1 MQLFV
6 RGLDGASSVL
16 ELPAE
21 APASQLKLAVQV
33 WIIDHCSCTVYALA
47 LFVSSIAVFVPVSS
61 RRYMAMM
68 PSDTLLSSLQELC
81 GIPAPAQILRF
92 SSRILQDGR
101 SLSSQG
107 LCQDSTVQVTARLLG
122 GKGGF
127 GALLRGQGR
136 DGKITTNFDAC
147 RDLSG
152 RRIRYQTAEEKL
164 QKWKEEEKERELE
177 KVAMK
182 HLKEQAKKEKLEQQ
196 AQVCICCWCTGM
208 QHACTHVGMCVRAV
222 TW

>member
-1 MQLFV
+1 M
-6 RGLDGASSVL
+6 
-16 ELPAE
+16 
-21 APASQLKLAVQV
+21 
-33 WIIDHCSCTVYALA
+33 
-47 LFVSSIAVFVPVSS
+47 
-61 RRYMAMM
+61 
-68 PSDTLLSSLQELC
+68 
-81 GIPAPAQILRF
+81 
-92 SSRILQDGR
+92 
-101 SLSSQG
+101 
-107 LCQDSTVQVTARLLG
+107 QVTARLLG

-196 AQVCICCWCTGM
+196 AQVGICCLAVA
-208 QHACTHVGMCVRAV
+208 QDAACVLGGLCV
-222 TW
+222 WYL